1 MAAVGTELAP
11 LMSESMHA
19 ALELPNG
26 ARFYRCALQINPFA
40 YLKRHHKHTTFES
53 EGEYNDAIVEACL
66 AKGIEVVAITDHYR
80 VQSSMTLV
88 RAARDAGLWA
98 FGGFEAV
105 SKDGVHFLCLFDP
118 DKDDRLERFIGECR
132 VHDPDRPSPIGSLDS
147 SALLE
152 RSREWGAV
160 VVAAH
165 VASKGGLLRTLQ
177 GQTRIDVWT
186 SPHLLACALPGPVE
200 DAPDGFRQILLNKD
214 AEHKRPRA
222 VAIVNASDANSPE
235 DLKKCSASCFIKM
248 SEVSVEAFR
257 QAFLDPESRIRLNSD
272 PPPEPHA
279 EFLSMTWEGGFL
291 GDTSVHFNGNL
302 NALVGGR
309 GTGKSTMIESIRY
322 ALGLEPLGDEAR
334 KEAEVSGQLL
344 AGVIQHHKV
353 GGLLSRDHFSV
364 DGTLIEAWASMKSF
378 RLKGEDDG
386 DGGSGR
392 NAERDF
398 HGEKRSNATHAS
410 TTDPDAR
417 LYRKGNGRESKLCY
431 MGHAL
436 TENRH
441 GLAVGG
447 GVTIASGT
455 AEREAALDLIDRH
468 RPVESR
474 GGRRRI
480 TVGGDKGFDVADF
493 VEELRHRKVTP
504 HIAVQDHVTK
514 TGKRRKTKID
524 GRTTRHPGYGVS
536 QRCRKRIEE
545 VFGWVKTSAGLSKT
559 KFRGRHRVDA
569 SFTLALAAY
578 NLVRLPRLL
587 AEAPT

>member
-1 MAAVGTELAP
+1 MRG
-11 LMSESMHA
+11 
-19 ALELPNG
+19 
-26 ARFYRCALQINPFA
+26 R
-40 YLKRHHKHTTFES
+40 
-53 EGEYNDAIVEACL
+53 D
-66 AKGIEVVAITDHYR
+66 
-80 VQSSMTLV
+80 QSSGNLFSYVDLEERVPDDHPLRLIREIVNDVLGSLSSEFETLYSHMGRPSIPPEKLL
-88 RAARDAGLWA
+88 RALLLQVFYSIRSERQLMEQLNFNMLFRWFVGL
-98 FGGFEAV
+98 GLD
-105 SKDGVHFLCLFDP
+105 DGVWDASAFCHNR
-118 DKDDRLERFIGECR
+118 DRL
-132 VHDPDRPSPIGSLDS
+132 L
-147 SALLE
+147 
-152 RSREWGAV
+152 
-160 VVAAH
+160 
-165 VASKGGLLRTLQ
+165 
-177 GQTRIDVWT
+177 
-186 SPHLLACALPGPVE
+186 
-200 DAPDGFRQILLNKD
+200 
-214 AEHKRPRA
+214 
-222 VAIVNASDANSPE
+222 
-235 DLKKCSASCFIKM
+235 
-248 SEVSVEAFR
+248 
-257 QAFLDPESRIRLNSD
+257 
-272 PPPEPHA
+272 
-279 EFLSMTWEGGFL
+279 
-291 GDTSVHFNGNL
+291 
-302 NALVGGR
+302 
-309 GTGKSTMIESIRY
+309 
-322 ALGLEPLGDEAR
+322 
-334 KEAEVSGQLL
+334 EAEVSGQLL

-378 RLKGEDDG
+378 RPKGEDDG

-392 NAERDF
+392 NAARDF

-493 VEELRHRKVTP
+493 VEGLRHRKVTP